1 MHNSVNSP
9 SSYNDY
15 GIIANEGQLS
25 YWHPGPYVYVHLSP
39 DTTANSLYPIKAVG
53 GSTRTCGCVSVGRSL
68 GPTAPR

>member
-25 YWHPGPYVYVHLSP
+25 YWNPGPYVYVHPSP
-39 DTTANSLYPIKAVG
+39 DTTPNVQYVIKGVG
-53 GSTRTCGCVSVGRSL
+53 GSTKDLRVCVSGRSL